1 MEPQRPQG
9 LNDTEWHALRKALSY
24 SRVSRFATPREFIEA
39 LAAPVAPKS
48 VEVSTELDE
57 PYDERRR
64 LWPYIVTAAVLI
76 VGILGLRQSGLLD
89 SLLSSSEPDATVATD
104 QSTIAEQAPQGEP
117 PAGEEHVV
125 ENPGPVLDDG
135 PRVSELAGENVQAE
149 ETTEPVELL
158 YFSTLRPPD
167 VEIPLAFPGTLR
179 TEVDLILRE
188 NEEPS

>member
-1 MEPQRPQG
+1 
-9 LNDTEWHALRKALSY
+9 
-24 SRVSRFATPREFIEA
+24 
-39 LAAPVAPKS
+39 
-48 VEVSTELDE
+48 
-57 PYDERRR
+57 
-64 LWPYIVTAAVLI
+64 VLI

-89 SLLSSSEPDATVATD
+89 SLLSSSEPDATFATD

-117 PAGEEHVV
+117 PAGEEHVM

-135 PRVSELAGENVQAE
+135 PRVSELADENVQAE
-149 ETTEPVELL
+149 ETTEPAELL

-188 NEEPS
+188 NEEPSISSSGKTRSRRSSISCANPILAIRWS